1 MPRRKS
7 FRKELKDQVRDEM
20 IQEEE
25 NYVKQLDDLK
35 RIVTTE
41 MLESVRNN
49 IGKHLDFCILVFDI
63 SLLKF
68 RNRKASCPTECS

>member
-7 FRKELKDQVRDEM
+7 IRKELKDQVRDEM

-35 RIVTTE
+35 RVVTTE

>member
-35 RIVTTE
+35 RVVTTE